1 MVHIHNR
8 VRMITKQATQYPV
21 SNNKLTSYKPICSPP
36 QSRCRRLLLTATLQT
51 SKSQDDYPVDG
62 AGK

>member
-1 MVHIHNR
+1 
-8 VRMITKQATQYPV
+8 MITKQATQYPV